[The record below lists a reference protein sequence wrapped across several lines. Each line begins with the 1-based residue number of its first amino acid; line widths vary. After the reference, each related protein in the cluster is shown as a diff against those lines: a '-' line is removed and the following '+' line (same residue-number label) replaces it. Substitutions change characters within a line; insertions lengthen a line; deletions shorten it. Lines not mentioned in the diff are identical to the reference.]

1 MICSVSYKNGIDE
14 LSLHE
19 LTSNKG
25 GNIEREKGQLF
36 CFYLDQTCDP

>member
-1 MICSVSYKNGIDE
+1 MFCVVQNGIDE

-25 GNIEREKGQLF
+25 GNIKREKGRLF